1 MTRDQYIIRR
11 KLNMVEL
18 GEVLGN
24 VSEACRRL
32 SVSRQHYYDIKK
44 TLQEE
49 GVAGLLEKARTKP
62 KVANRVAPEIEERVL
77 AYSLEFPTH
86 GQVRV
91 ENELKR
97 EGVIVSAGGVRG
109 IWLRHGLEKKALRL
123 KRLEQWAAETQG
135 ILTEAQ
141 VRALESSREERE
153 AHGEIET
160 HHPAFL
166 LGQDTYY
173 VGYIKGV
180 GKIYQQTGI
189 DTYSNIGFA
198 KVYGEKNAITA
209 ADFLNDK
216 VLPFFDEHG
225 LALLRTLTDRGTEYC
240 GVAET
245 HPYQLFLHLNDI
257 EHTRTKARHPQT
269 NGMTEKLN
277 QTIQEEF
284 YSVAFRKRLYGSMQ
298 ELQEDLDAFMH
309 LYNTKRTNQGKHCQG
324 RTPMETFLAGKDLY
338 RKYVYE
344 EAQLTDTRG

>member
-1 MTRDQYIIRR
+1 MTKDQYIIRR
-11 KLNMVEL
+11 KLNLVEL

-24 VSEACRRL
+24 VSEACRKL

-49 GVAGLLEKARTKP
+49 GVEGLLEKARSKP
-62 KVANRVAPEIEERVL
+62 KVANRVAPEIEARILE
-77 AYSLEFPTH
+77 YSLEFPTH
-86 GQVRV
+86 GQVRTS
-91 ENELKR
+91 NELKR
-97 EGVIVSAGGVRG
+97 EGIIVSAGGIRG
-109 IWLRHGLEKKALRL
+109 VWLRHGLERKSHRL
-123 KRLEQWAAETQG
+123 KRLEKWAAETQG
-135 ILTEAQ
+135 ILTEDQ

-216 VLPFFDEHG
+216 VLPFFDDHG
-225 LALLRTLTDRGTEYC
+225 MALLRTLTDRGTEYC
-240 GVAET
+240 GIPET

-284 YSVAFRKRLYGSMQ
+284 YAVAFRKRLYLTMEQ
-298 ELQEDLDAFMH
+298 LQEDLDAFMH
-309 LYNTKRTNQGKHCQG
+309 RYNTDRTNQGKHCQG
-324 RTPMETFLAGKDLY
+324 RTPMDTFLAGKELY
-338 RKYVYE
+338 QKYVYE
-344 EAQLTDTRG
+344 EAETTEEVN